1 MECPSALIF
10 VWGCCW
16 NGSYMSW
23 KPWKK
28 ALSQLYIIE
37 MNICPTRRIAEV
49 GRVGRLHW
57 FSYLGDFTPYLERY
71 KV

>member
-10 VWGCCW
+10 VWVCCW
-16 NGSYMSW
+16 NRSYMSW

-49 GRVGRLHW
+49 GRFGQL
-57 FSYLGDFTPYLERY
+57 D
-71 KV
+71 